1 MSILSPQYSDLNK
14 LAAELAPK
22 YQQTPPFPHIYLD
35 DFVNPDLLDKVLSEF
50 PDLDKKPD
58 QIYYNNPNEDKHAS
72 KGDELFGENTQKLVT
87 YLNSDEFRAFLN
99 KLTGIKEPLL
109 ADPYYEGGGFHQIKR
124 GGFLK
129 IHVDFHKNRKLNIDR
144 RLNILIYLNKDWDE
158 SYGGHFELW
167 EKDMSKC
174 AVRILPVFNRMAMF
188 STTGDSWHGH
198 PDPLTC
204 PEGRSRKSLAL
215 YYYTQGRPE
224 NEVKGKDK
232 TRVTTTF
239 AGRKGIDSPKMKLY
253 NTAVNLANKI
263 LPDSV
268 VRFIKSKRNT

>member
-1 MSILSPQYSDLNK
+1 MLNK
-14 LAAELAPK
+14 KHGSLDDLLEK
-22 YQQTPPFPHIYLD
+22 YADDYQNAKPFPHGSID
-35 DFVNPDLLDKVLSEF
+35 DFIDEDLLNKVLEEF

-58 QIYYNNPNEDKHAS
+58 QIYYNNPNEDKHAT
-72 KGDELFGENTQKLVT
+72 KGDELFGPNTKKLVD
-87 YLNSDEFRAFLN
+87 YLNSQEFRDFLN

-109 ADPYYEGGGFHQIKR
+109 ADPYYEGGGFHQIKK

-129 IHVDFHKNRKLNIDR
+129 IHVDFHKHRKLDLHR
-144 RLNILIYLNKDWDE
+144 RLNLLIYLNKDWDE

-174 AVRILPVFNRMAMF
+174 AVKILPIFNRMAMF

-215 YYYTQGRPE
+215 YYYTKERPE
-224 NEVKGKDK
+224 DEVQGKDRG
-232 TRVTTTF
+232 RVTTTF
-239 AGRKGIDSPKMKLY
+239 AERKGMDSGKMKRY
-253 NTAVNLANKI
+253 NKMVNLANKVI
-263 LPDSV
+263 PNGLIT
-268 VRFIKSKRNT
+268 FIKKFRNK

>member
-1 MSILSPQYSDLNK
+1 MLNK
-14 LAAELAPK
+14 KHGSLDDLLEK
-22 YQQTPPFPHIYLD
+22 YADDYQNAKPFPHGSID
-35 DFVNPDLLDKVLSEF
+35 DFIDEDLLNKVLEEF

-58 QIYYNNPNEDKHAS
+58 QIYYNNPNEDKHAT
-72 KGDELFGENTQKLVT
+72 KGDELFGPNTKKLVD
-87 YLNSDEFRAFLN
+87 YLNSQEFRDFLN

-109 ADPYYEGGGFHQIKR
+109 ADPYYEGGGFHQIKK

-129 IHVDFHKNRKLNIDR
+129 IHVDFHKHRKLDLHR
-144 RLNILIYLNKDWDE
+144 RLNLLIYLNKDWDE

-174 AVRILPVFNRMAMF
+174 AVKILPIFNRMAMF

-215 YYYTQGRPE
+215 YYYTKERPE
-224 NEVKGKDK
+224 EEVQGKDRG
-232 TRVTTTF
+232 RVTTTF
-239 AGRKGIDSPKMKLY
+239 AERKGMDSGKMKRY
-253 NTAVNLANKI
+253 NKMVNFANKVI
-263 LPDSV
+263 PNGLIT
-268 VRFIKSKRNT
+268 FIKKFRNK